1 MGPSRRRSS
10 LPRATRSGDDA
21 RTIVS
26 HLNETMHMYLRIL
39 WKQMRQRW
47 GVSLL
52 LLAAM
57 TTLVALYVYLN
68 NTAGFANRSMQI
80 VVKRMGHNLLM
91 IPRSANP
98 MDVHLCTDR
107 QPRFDANTT
116 ERLADHLE
124 LASKYYVSVLQE
136 QVEVDGNRVVLTGIL
151 PVARSDESA
160 EKGNMLHPIPPG
172 RIRLGAH
179 AAKVLDA
186 REGDRVELLGR
197 SFAVARVDKEIGD
210 LRDARAYVP
219 LDEAQRML
227 DADGRINAI
236 WAFECMRGRSLAGIE
251 AYQRAQLAKVAPEL
265 RQLTRMDIA
274 TGRWLARRTTSRYLR
289 YFLML
294 LGAVTVALIA
304 ISGMQE
310 VAERRREVGV
320 MLSMGAGYPQIVAM
334 LAGKIL
340 LLAGVAGVVGFVAG
354 GQLSVWTSQSVLV
367 ANTRPPRI
375 VWEDLP
381 GVVALACGVAVA
393 AELLAMVRL
402 ARLDPCAALVRE

>member
-1 MGPSRRRSS
+1 MGKDAGSVRP
-10 LPRATRSGDDA
+10 PRNAIGA
-21 RTIVS
+21 G
-26 HLNETMHMYLRIL
+26 MYLRIL

-80 VVKRMGHNLLM
+80 IVKRMGHNLLL

-107 QPRFDANTT
+107 QPRFEAATT
-116 ERLADHLE
+116 DRLAEHLE

-136 QVEVDGNRVVLTGIL
+136 QVDANPGRVVLTGIL
-151 PVARSDESA
+151 PVARADETA
-160 EKGNMLHPIPPG
+160 EKGNMLRPIPPG
-172 RIRLGAH
+172 HARLGAH
-179 AAKVLDA
+179 AAEQLGAKTG
-186 REGDRVELLGR
+186 ERVELLGR
-197 SFAVARVDKEIGD
+197 TFTVSRVEQEIGD
-210 LRDARAYVP
+210 LRDARVYVP
-219 LDEAQRML
+219 LDEAQAML

-236 WAFECMRGRSLAGIE
+236 WAFECMRGRSLSGIE
-251 AYQRAQLAKVAPEL
+251 AYQRARLEKVAPEL

-289 YFLML
+289 YFLVL
-294 LGAVTVALIA
+294 LGVVTVALIA

-320 MLSMGAGYPQIVAM
+320 MLSMGAGYGQIVAM

-340 LLAGVAGVVGFVAG
+340 LLAGLAGVVGFVAG
-354 GQLSVWTSQSVLV
+354 AGLSVWTSRSVLV
-367 ANTRPPRI
+367 ANTSPPRI

-381 GVVALACGVAVA
+381 GVVALACCVAVA
-393 AELLAMVRL
+393 SELLAMVRL